1 MKLVVS
7 NPDTGESTV
16 LCKVAVDSE
25 PGHLEGMGLSVTQ
38 NAYAFITTKQ
48 IAKLKKLR
56 GSSKFLVV
64 HYWGEKFM
72 GWLFTPLCG
81 PAYLYWGRTSYKPQI
96 ERELQTASD
105 QPSVAYDARLFS
117 PAYNPIG
124 SRMKS
129 RHFRRY
135 NRIFEIT
142 RRNYSSFFKKS
153 LP

>member
-1 MKLVVS
+1 MKLVIS

-25 PGHLEGMGLSVTQ
+25 PGHLEGMGLSVTPK
-38 NAYAFITTKQ
+38 AYAFITTKQ
-48 IAKLKKLR
+48 ISKLKKLR

-81 PAYLYWGRTSYKPQI
+81 PTYLYWGRTPYEPKSGKECQDD
-96 ERELQTASD
+96 SD
-105 QPSVAYDARLFS
+105 QPSVAYDVRFFR
-117 PAYNPIG
+117 PAYNSIS

-129 RHFRRY
+129 RPFRRQT
-135 NRIFEIT
+135 RILEINM
-142 RRNYSSFFKKS
+142 RNYSFF
-153 LP
+153 